1 MHTYC
6 NIKNFT
12 VRNFMKHSVNQTG
25 FTLIEM
31 LITVAIMGIVS
42 MVAVPSFQ
50 KQIAQRKQEDS
61 AKTLEMA
68 LKQAR
73 SDTLIYRVPVIVGIQ
88 DNKIITAQAVGNNPS
103 CTITSSHDDKT
114 CKVVTQALDKKI
126 KVDVKNLTGGTVYF
140 TVDKKA
146 YMGSPSDDPKNTI
159 PADDGIVYGFCY
171 DGNEGSKYA
180 VTLSPIGNVSMERLD
195 KSKESCS

>member
-1 MHTYC
+1 
-6 NIKNFT
+6 
-12 VRNFMKHSVNQTG
+12 MKHSVNQTG

-73 SDTLIYRVPVIVGIQ
+73 SDTLIYRVPVIVGIK
-88 DNKIITAQAVGNNPS
+88 DNKVITAQAVGNNPS

-126 KVDVKNLTGGTVYF
+126 KVDVKNLTGDTVYF

-180 VTLSPIGNVSMERLD
+180 VTLSPIGNVSMERLEQ
-195 KSKESCS
+195 SKGSC

>member
-1 MHTYC
+1 
-6 NIKNFT
+6 
-12 VRNFMKHSVNQTG
+12 MKHSVNQTG

-73 SDTLIYRVPVIVGIQ
+73 SDTLIYRVPVVVGIK
-88 DNKIITAQAVGNNPS
+88 DNKVITAQAVGGS
-103 CTITSSHDDKT
+103 SGCTISSSHDDKT
-114 CKVVTQALDKKI
+114 CKVVTLAMDKNI
-126 KVDVKNLTGGTVYF
+126 KVDVKNLTGDTVYF

-159 PADDGIVYGFCY
+159 PANDEGGIVYGFCY
-171 DGNEGSKYA
+171 DGNEGTKFA
-180 VTLSPIGNVSMERLD
+180 VTISPIGNVSMGALD
-195 KSKESCS
+195 KSKGSC